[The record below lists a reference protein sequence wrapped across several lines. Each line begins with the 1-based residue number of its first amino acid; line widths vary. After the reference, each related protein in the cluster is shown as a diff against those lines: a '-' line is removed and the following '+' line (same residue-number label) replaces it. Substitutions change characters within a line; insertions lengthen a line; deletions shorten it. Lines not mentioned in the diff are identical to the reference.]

1 LIKIKFIVENH
12 HDKYQSKDW
21 EMRSSF
27 RAKNNGIN
35 YVFQPMFGKYGQLL
49 AVECLSRFAFNSD
62 YAHFS
67 PEQFFQQADRE
78 TRIEILLEQ
87 IELIEKYKYWFQ
99 DNKVIATINVDDYS
113 LHSLANSTLA
123 DKVQAIRC
131 IHFEVNENASRL
143 VKNRVHSDPALN
155 SYSFWLDDFGSGYAG
170 FSALYNSRFRFVKL
184 DRLLLWDFM
193 QKPGGEGLMHALLRF
208 FHLNHYK
215 VIIEGIETAEQKK
228 WLDEMP
234 YYALQG
240 KLWKE
245 SNIQDLNLLLTAE
258 YF

>member
-1 LIKIKFIVENH
+1 
-12 HDKYQSKDW
+12 
-21 EMRSSF
+21 MRSSF
-27 RAKNNGIN
+27 RAKSSGIN
-35 YVFQPMFGKYGQLL
+35 YVFQPMFARCGQLL
-49 AVECLSRFAFNSD
+49 AVECLSRFAFNSKF
-62 YAHFS
+62 AHYS

-87 IELIEKYKYWFQ
+87 VELIAKYKDWFQ
-99 DNKVIATINVDDYS
+99 ENEVIATINIDDHS
-113 LHSLANSTLA
+113 LHSLANRALA
-123 DKVQAIRC
+123 DRIQEIRC
-131 IHFEVNENASRL
+131 IHFEVNENSSRL
-143 VKNRVHSDPALN
+143 LKNRIHSDPALS

-208 FHLNHYK
+208 FHLNHYQ
-215 VIIEGIETAEQKK
+215 VIIEGIETYEQKR
-228 WLDEMP
+228 WLNDMP

-240 KLWKE
+240 KLWQE

-258 YF
+258 CS